1 MRFSPCMDQSL
12 GQGARKVECTPRWNV
27 AEIVERRSWGSE
39 VKEESIW
46 TVPKRG
52 SGVRRVV

>member
-1 MRFSPCMDQSL
+1 MNQSL
-12 GQGARKVECTPRWNV
+12 GQGVGKVECAPRWNV